1 MLADGKDG
9 SWVNEMV
16 EHIEQVLSPLVY
28 AETYGMNILLSSWN
42 YYSIAIVDYV
52 YLVTVRL
59 SSFL

>member
-28 AETYGMNILLSSWN
+28 AETYGMNILLSAWD
-42 YYSIAIVDYV
+42 YYSIALRQQWAMYI
-52 YLVTVRL
+52 
-59 SSFL
+59 

>member
-28 AETYGMNILLSSWN
+28 AETYGMNILLSAWN
-42 YYSIAIVDYV
+42 YYSVAIVGYV
-52 YLVTVRL
+52 YLETVKL